1 LGTADGVAEV
11 VARFLQVEQLDGDLF
26 ATGQLDFLSFTHVD
40 VDRPKGW
47 RKSRLWLLGQR
58 RIDPI
63 GSGGNGRGGRYK
75 RGSQEREE
83 PTERQHGKVFL
94 PGQPEKASRVSGGC
108 DKPAPPPGKATPGA
122 GSECTGTTDPRQS
135 TPQGTSPVPLI
146 FASNVAPG
154 RLVAHERL

>member
-1 LGTADGVAEV
+1 
-11 VARFLQVEQLDGDLF
+11 
-26 ATGQLDFLSFTHVD
+26 
-40 VDRPKGW
+40 
-47 RKSRLWLLGQR
+47 SRLWLLGQR

-63 GSGGNGRGGRYK
+63 GSGGNGRDGNDNRE
-75 RGSQEREE
+75 SQDREE

-94 PGQPEKASRVSGGC
+94 PGQPEKASRGSGGC

-122 GSECTGTTDPRQS
+122 GSEGTGTTDPRQS

-154 RLVAHERL
+154 RLVAHERLRQSRALPRKARAHGCIPLAVEQSWARLSGLDGFPARGFAQPK